1 MINLTAH
8 LNLIKFSE
16 IANGLPRED
25 AERVATAFPDMF
37 KDAIEFG
44 PAKEPTPKDEP
55 TGPRVAKVRPAK
67 SEAPIDKGHV
77 RELCLLYVREHPA
90 SKSEDVATALGLPG
104 QAVKAALEALVTD
117 GALTHNGVERRGRK
131 YMVASR
137 PKASEGL
144 NAEAAE

>member
-44 PAKEPTPKDEP
+44 PAKEPTPKGEP
-55 TGPRVAKVRPAK
+55 AGPRVAKVRPAK

-77 RELCLLYVREHPA
+77 REVAKHWLSRRHPA
-90 SKSEDVATALGLPG
+90 NGSQYRIFELECGHTAT
-104 QAVKAALEALVTD
+104 
-117 GALTHNGVERRGRK
+117 RK
-131 YMVASR
+131 PSQGIPWKMRCRECGEVST
-137 PKASEGL
+137 
-144 NAEAAE
+144 